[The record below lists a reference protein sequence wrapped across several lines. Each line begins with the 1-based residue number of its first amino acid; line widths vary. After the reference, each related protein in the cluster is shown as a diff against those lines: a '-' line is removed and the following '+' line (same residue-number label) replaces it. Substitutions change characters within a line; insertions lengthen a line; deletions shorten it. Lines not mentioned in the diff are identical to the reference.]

1 MDRPIVAKAKRPEL
15 VKLDILKSKENAIWL
30 MKNLI
35 VSKEKIKLEI
45 VEINSEKIF
54 FKTTYPWA
62 FCLNAN
68 QENKIHYYS
77 LPNNFYNQQKL
88 KKLFPNYDFPTAG
101 ENNNTFSLTTSNLQ
115 LRDYQKKDIE
125 FLSQLKRL
133 KNLLIITPSIL
144 QHHWQKSIEDWLSE
158 PSYVITYLAKQES
171 SYFQKLK
178 KRKASNN
185 SYGVIIDEAHFL
197 RNYQSQQKFHQGK
210 KRFPIRQV
218 KDFKNLELQQE
229 LQKKLSQ
236 LSVNRKQAEVLPCET
251 FLIPL
256 AHLLKEKKI
265 ELGIITGQTAYQEK
279 QKFIQQFQ
287 KQELNIL
294 LCNIQAAGMGL
305 NLSQA
310 DTIIFADRS
319 YSPADN
325 EQAEAR
331 FLPTNSQE
339 NQQVRLVIDLICK
352 GSIDEKIK
360 KLLKRKEDII
370 RVLNDNPE
378 YFFS

>member
-125 FLSQLKRL
+125 FLSQLKSAAIFNTF
-133 KNLLIITPSIL
+133 KT
-144 QHHWQKSIEDWLSE
+144 D
-158 PSYVITYLAKQES
+158 S

-197 RNYQSQQKFHQGK
+197 RNYQSQQKILAKLKTLTLYPPAFGFKCQG
-210 KRFPIRQV
+210 
-218 KDFKNLELQQE
+218 
-229 LQKKLSQ
+229 
-236 LSVNRKQAEVLPCET
+236 T
-251 FLIPL
+251 
-256 AHLLKEKKI
+256 HLLKEKKI

>member
-197 RNYQSQQKFHQGK
+197 RNYQSQQ
-210 KRFPIRQV
+210 I